1 MNKMK
6 IIGIGTISKLGN
18 EVDTIWYNLNENVE
32 VGDVDKNKF
41 ELNIDRIK
49 KRRMSR
55 YSQMVVYSAMAARK
69 DCNLVITEE
78 NTFRV
83 GTIYT
88 TGYGPMVSNLSFA
101 ESLESGDPDL
111 CSPTIFASTV
121 SNTCVGEVC
130 VNLACRGVSTLIMGS
145 DNLEYSN
152 MLLNKGDADYIFT
165 GAVEEY
171 CEELYRYFRENNRN
185 VNEGVVTMVVTNNDA
200 ESYYATYEN
209 CSGYS
214 IQKYSYLSEE
224 ENESIAKDQIGKV
237 IKNTLANNRVDAVIY
252 TNSNEKIRNIELDI
266 IKELGSDDVENVSN
280 MLELFGDTLNVSYNL
295 GVMLAA
301 VSVKKGKLPAK
312 MGNGKKVKTVLVLG
326 TDVSGNYLAGILKR

>member
-1 MNKMK
+1 MNKMR

-18 EVDTIWYNLNENVE
+18 DVETIWRNLNENVE
-32 VGDVDKNKF
+32 AVEVDKIKF
-41 ELNIDRIK
+41 DLNIDRIK

-55 YSQMVVYSAMAARK
+55 YSQMVVYSAMEARK
-69 DCNLVITEE
+69 DCNLVINEK

-101 ESLESGDPDL
+101 ESLEYGDPDL
-111 CSPTIFASTV
+111 CSPTVFASTV

-130 VNLACRGVSTLIMGS
+130 VNLSCRGVSTLIMGS

-152 MLLNKGDADYIFT
+152 MLLNKGDADYILT

-171 CEELYRYFRENNRN
+171 CEDLYKYFRENNRK
-185 VNEGVVTMVVTNNDA
+185 VNEGVVTMVVTKNDT

-209 CSGYS
+209 CGGCS
-214 IQKYSYLSEE
+214 IQEYSYLSEE
-224 ENESIAKDQIGKV
+224 ENKNIAKDQIGKI
-237 IKNTLANNRVDAVIY
+237 IKNAFANNRVDAVIY
-252 TNSNEKIRNIELDI
+252 TNSNEKIKNIEKDI
-266 IKELGSDDVENVSN
+266 VKALGSDDIENVTNIS
-280 MLELFGDTLNVSYNL
+280 ELFGDTLNVSYNL

-312 MGNGKKVKTVLVLG
+312 IGNGKKVDIVLVLG
-326 TDVSGNYLAGILKR
+326 TDVSGNYMAGILKR